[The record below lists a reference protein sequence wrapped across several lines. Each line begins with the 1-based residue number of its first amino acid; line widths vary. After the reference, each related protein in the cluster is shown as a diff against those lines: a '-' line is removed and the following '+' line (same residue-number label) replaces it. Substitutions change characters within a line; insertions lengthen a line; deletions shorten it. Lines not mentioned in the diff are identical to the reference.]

1 MTPAQIAAAAMA
13 AGAVSGVAQA
23 VAGRM
28 MAGQPGLGKNQ
39 GPADEQT
46 ERQQQQESRV
56 NPVASI
62 GSGMFFLSA
71 GLIVAVTSE
80 RLKHRHT
87 KLIAL
92 GEQRCITVDMDKGGD
107 VRAANEGKLV
117 HVVAPLHAYEQADE
131 PPYIY

>member
-28 MAGQPGLGKNQ
+28 MAGQPASGQ
-39 GPADEQT
+39 QAAADEQT
-46 ERQQQQESRV
+46 ERQQQEERRV
-56 NPVASI
+56 NPVASM

-107 VRAANEGKLV
+107 VRTANEGKLV
-117 HVVAPLHAYEQADE
+117 HVVAPLHAYEQTNE
-131 PPYIY
+131 PLYRY